1 VADTFKGEVVA
12 RLGWKWESD
21 GVRDFDNVNH
31 ATDMTTGF
39 DWNEAEAVWSKDS
52 VSLADAASVTYDLT
66 NLTRTIFGQSFAV
79 TLIDVRAIQIKNET
93 TTEGTLTVGDA
104 GSNEWSAM
112 FGADGDTIKV
122 EPLSTFLIS
131 NELDGWDVDSTN
143 KNLKLT
149 ASGGTTT
156 FSIAI
161 IGATSAGASGSGSGA

>member
-1 VADTFKGEVVA
+1 MADTFKGEVVA
-12 RLGWKWESD
+12 RLGWKWQSE
-21 GVRDFDNVNH
+21 GVRDFDKVEH
-31 ATDMTTGF
+31 STEMTTGF
-39 DWNEAEAVWSKDS
+39 DWNEAEAVWSSDS
-52 VSLADAASVTYDLT
+52 VELADAASVTYDLT
-66 NLTRTIFGQSFAV
+66 DLTRTIFGALFPV
-79 TLIDVRAIQIKNET
+79 TLVDLRGLVIVNET
-93 TTEGTLTVGDA
+93 EEEGTLILGNA

-131 NELDGWDVDSTN
+131 NELDGWDVDATN